1 MLEGIGLSAE
11 QEETYLGMLT
21 RPGQSLDDIA
31 ARHPERPRPQT
42 VTVVATLVELG
53 LATQLAGSPPLYTAI
68 APDVAVEGLVRA
80 RIDDA
85 RRASQA
91 VPALMDRFWAA
102 MRSAASV
109 DFIEI
114 VTSESAILQRWG
126 QLGQA
131 VSKELRAFDC
141 PPYFADPLEPDS
153 VELQRL
159 ADGVKYRVI
168 YAQHAV
174 DVPGRWAD
182 LEAGIAAGEQA
193 RVLPDLPAKLTL
205 FDDFAATLSVQT
217 GSAQSGSVGSVGAGS
232 VSVIVV
238 HRSPLLDALSALFE
252 AYWQRA
258 IPFTLE
264 SGDLAVL
271 PAAQWAKDEQLV
283 RLLAAGLGDDAIQR
297 ALGVSASTVH
307 RRVHDLMVRLGA
319 RTRFQAGFQ
328 LARAKP
334 ERGRGGPHVA
344 SSGRTESRNRAST

>member
-42 VTVVATLVELG
+42 VTVVETLVELG
-53 LATQLAGSPPLYTAI
+53 LATRLAGSPPLYTAI

-159 ADGVKYRVI
+159 ADGVAYRVI

-174 DVPGRWAD
+174 EVPGRWAD

-217 GSAQSGSVGSVGAGS
+217 GSSAD
-232 VSVIVV
+232 
-238 HRSPLLDALSALFE
+238 RLSADRPSRPSWISRLSRIGRIGLGDR
-252 AYWQRA
+252 RA
-258 IPFTLE
+258 PITAARRTVR
-264 SGDLAVL
+264 AVRG
-271 PAAQWAKDEQLV
+271 V
-283 RLLAAGLGDDAIQR
+283 LAAGDPLHARIRRSCR
-297 ALGVSASTVH
+297 AA
-307 RRVHDLMVRLGA
+307 RGA
-319 RTRFQAGFQ
+319 VG
-328 LARAKP
+328 
-334 ERGRGGPHVA
+334 EG
-344 SSGRTESRNRAST
+344 